1 MEERLVNHIDILFD
15 SMPQS
20 ENTNEIKEEILQN
33 SIDKYYDLVN
43 EGNDA
48 ETAYSKT
55 VASIGDIYGLFANS
69 RNDID
74 KKIEKQRKKSAL
86 LVSISVIMYICSII
100 PCIIFSEVG
109 LELLAVSLMFAMI
122 AVATGL
128 LIYNGMTKYKPVAQ
142 ETMVNDFKQ
151 WQSGKPSDKQMKS
164 QVSGIIWS
172 IIFILYF
179 VISFATGAWYVT
191 WVLFLVGIAAEQIAR
206 LCISLKKENG
216 KEKEKSEWIQ
226 QEE

>member
-1 MEERLVNHIDILFD
+1 MEERLINHIDILFD
-15 SMPQS
+15 SMPQN
-20 ENTNEIKEEILQN
+20 ENTNEVKEEILQN

-55 VASIGDIYGLFANS
+55 VASIGDIYGLFSDN

-86 LVSISVIMYICSII
+86 LVSISVIIYICSII
-100 PCIIFSEVG
+100 PCVVLTEFGSD
-109 LELLAVSLMFAMI
+109 LLSVSLMFAMI

-142 ETMVNDFKQ
+142 ETMVNEFKQ
-151 WQSGKPSDKQMKS
+151 WQSGKPSDKQIIT

-179 VISFATGAWYVT
+179 VISFETGAWYVT
-191 WVLFLVGIAAEQIAR
+191 WVLFLVGIAVEQIAR
-206 LCISLKKENG
+206 LCISLKKETG
-216 KEKEKSEWIQ
+216 KEEEKSE
-226 QEE
+226 

>member
-1 MEERLVNHIDILFD
+1 MINIGFI
-15 SMPQS
+15 
-20 ENTNEIKEEILQN
+20 EEIIFRGFLYKMMEQDN
-33 SIDKYYDLVN
+33 VKTAIIVSSITFGIGHIINLLNGATLIPTLMQICYAISTGYLFVIIFYK
-43 EGNDA
+43 
-48 ETAYSKT
+48 SK
-55 VASIGDIYGLFANS
+55 
-69 RNDID
+69 
-74 KKIEKQRKKSAL
+74 
-86 LVSISVIMYICSII
+86 SII

-151 WQSGKPSDKQMKS
+151 WQSGKPSDKHVKS

-172 IIFILYF
+172 IILILYF

-216 KEKEKSEWIQ
+216 KEKEKSE
-226 QEE
+226 